1 MKALTETGTLPLG
14 VEYEGKIHRD
24 YELKEQL
31 VSDTVAVYED
41 PKYGPKAMRS
51 NAFFNI
57 AVMAIRLIKLGTIPK
72 EAITPELVMG
82 MSQKD
87 FNELADADDRMEARR
102 ISFREKGPQNSGDGA
117 PAPADEVRG

>member
-14 VEYEGKIHRD
+14 VEFEGEIHRE

-41 PKYGPKAMRS
+41 PKHGPRAMRS

-57 AVMAIRLIKLGTIPK
+57 AVMAIRLVRLGTIPK
-72 EAITPELVMG
+72 DEITPDLIMG

-87 FNELADADDRMEARR
+87 FIELADADDRMETRR
-102 ISFREKGPQNSGDGA
+102 ISFREKGPENKGDGA